1 MVSSNHMANYMI
13 SYVFIFIITNDLSF
27 QDISDLEEKYRSQ
40 SKDLREAVS
49 QRKFAMTDFTEIN
62 EKYVNNQ

>member
-1 MVSSNHMANYMI
+1 MVFSNHMANYMI

-62 EKYVNNQ
+62 EKYANKP